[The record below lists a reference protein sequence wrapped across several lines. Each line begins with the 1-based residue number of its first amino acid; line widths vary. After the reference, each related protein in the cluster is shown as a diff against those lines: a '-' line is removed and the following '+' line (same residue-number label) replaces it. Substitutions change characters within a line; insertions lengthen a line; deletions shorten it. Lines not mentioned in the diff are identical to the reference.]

1 MKIEA
6 VLIVSLFSG
15 LYTSCW
21 GAFKDIPYEGF
32 KARTFLR
39 SVYLSIAIAFIL
51 YFVSH
56 FGIRIIPIKL
66 SQIFFLIMGIERLC
80 TEIYKGFFRN
90 EDQSKYFI
98 PSRITF
104 FGKPIANDT
113 IRYSLGVVSIFCALG
128 FLSLETRIITCY
140 QFLLVSCCAG
150 LAGGFGGAYK
160 DGPFEGFKP
169 QGFFRTPIICVLTSP
184 LIFLLGS
191 ESLGFLIFIYL
202 GIERF
207 IVEYYK
213 TYIQRTM
220 SGKFKPDLQRNNEDI
235 IGREK
240 FHYIA
245 IFIILGLI
253 LLIIHDIWR
262 L

>member
-1 MKIEA
+1 MKIQA
-6 VLIVSLFSG
+6 VFIVSIFSG

-39 SVYLSIAIAFIL
+39 SVYMSIAIAFML
-51 YFVSH
+51 YFISH
-56 FGIRIIPIKL
+56 FGDRIIPIKL
-66 SQIFFLIMGIERLC
+66 SKIFFLIMGIERLC

-104 FGKPIANDT
+104 FGRHIAND
-113 IRYSLGVVSIFCALG
+113 ILRYSLGVVLVFGGLG
-128 FLSLETRIITCY
+128 ILFLETKIISY
-140 QFLLVSCCAG
+140 YEFLLVSCCAG

-160 DGPFEGFKP
+160 DAPFEGFKLLS
-169 QGFFRTPIICVLTSP
+169 FFRTPIICTLTSP

-191 ESLGFLIFIYL
+191 ESIGFLIFIYIGL
-202 GIERF
+202 ERL

-220 SGKFKPDLQRNNEDI
+220 SGKFRSDLRRNKEDI

-240 FHYIA
+240 FHYLA

-253 LLIIHDIWR
+253 FLIIHDIWC

>member
-39 SVYLSIAIAFIL
+39 SVYLSIAIAFML
-51 YFVSH
+51 YLFSLLAD
-56 FGIRIIPIKL
+56 RAIPMKL
-66 SQIFFLIMGIERLC
+66 SKIFLLIMGIERLC
-80 TEIYKGFFRN
+80 TESYKGFFRN

-104 FGKPIANDT
+104 FGRDIASDT
-113 IRYSLGVVSIFCALG
+113 LRYSLGVVGFFAALG
-128 FLSLETRIITCY
+128 ILFIETKIISYSEFL
-140 QFLLVSCCAG
+140 FVSCCAG

-160 DGPFEGFKP
+160 DAPFEGFKLL
-169 QGFFRTPIICVLTSP
+169 GFFRTPIICVLTSP

-191 ESLGFLIFIYL
+191 ESMGFLIYIYIGL
-202 GIERF
+202 ER
-207 IVEYYK
+207 ILVEYYK

-235 IGREK
+235 VGREK

-253 LLIIHDIWR
+253 LLILHDIWR